1 MSETEF
7 LRLLFIIL
15 IGGASLIITL
25 VGSGIAV
32 YKFVQKEIEK
42 KLAKH
47 YKHEHLMKENVTI
60 RDRLVECRR
69 VCPVNNPTLPPAG
82 VTTTPTTGGTDDG
95 RGHYSKVR
103 SRKR

>member
-1 MSETEF
+1 MEETEF
-7 LRLLFIIL
+7 LRLLFVIL
-15 IGGASLIITL
+15 IGGAGLIVTL

-47 YKHEHLMKENVTI
+47 FKHEHLLKENVTI
-60 RDRLVECRR
+60 RDRLVECNR
-69 VCPVNNPTLPPAG
+69 VCPVNNPTLPPASSA
-82 VTTTPTTGGTDDG
+82 PATGGSDDT

-103 SRKR
+103 RSR